1 MVDLSKI
8 ALAKQMLDSA
18 EKSVQSARQLLLEVS
33 GSSTKSLN
41 TIRDKAQSLEADESG
56 DSRVVEGVFDGINM
70 IGPDGKQY
78 PVPANYASKSK
89 LIEGDTLKLT
99 ITEDGSFVYKQ
110 IGPIER
116 KKILGTLTQGENADW
131 FVLADAKSYRVLLA
145 SVTYFKGEVGD
156 EVTLIVPKEEESEW
170 GAIENVIKKGQG
182 KEGEDAEGDVE
193 AEAAEDAT
201 EDATEEEAAD
211 EDTEET
217 EETPEL
223 IKLEDDLAK
232 KE

>member
-41 TIRDKAQSLEADESG
+41 TIREKAENFASVDEAG
-56 DSRVVEGVFDGINM
+56 RVVEGVFDGMNM

-89 LIEGDTLKLT
+89 LVEGDTLKLT

-110 IGPIER
+110 IGPIDR
-116 KKILGTLTQGENADW
+116 KKILGSLTQGDNGDW
-131 FVLADAKSYRVLLA
+131 YVLASGKNYRVLLA

-156 EVTLIVPKEEESEW
+156 EVTLVVPKEEEAEW
-170 GAIENVIKKGQG
+170 GAIENIIKKGQNG
-182 KEGEDAEGDVE
+182 DDESAEDAEDE
-193 AEAAEDAT
+193 EMENEMEDDSDN
-201 EDATEEEAAD
+201 ETEEE
-211 EDTEET
+211 
-217 EETPEL
+217 EETPEIL
-223 IKLEDDLAK
+223 KLDDDLTEK
-232 KE
+232 TS